1 MWSTLASITSLDLLL
16 DQPVLQYP
24 HELRV
29 LRQALAYRLL
39 CVHPIAVIAGH
50 VGELE
55 DLTVPE
61 EGLVVAEGRGTLHI
75 QSGEG
80 EWYKGWPCAG

>member
-16 DQPVLQYP
+16 DQFVL

-55 DLTVPE
+55 DLTIAE
-61 EGLVVAEGRGTLHI
+61 EDLVVAEGRGTLHI